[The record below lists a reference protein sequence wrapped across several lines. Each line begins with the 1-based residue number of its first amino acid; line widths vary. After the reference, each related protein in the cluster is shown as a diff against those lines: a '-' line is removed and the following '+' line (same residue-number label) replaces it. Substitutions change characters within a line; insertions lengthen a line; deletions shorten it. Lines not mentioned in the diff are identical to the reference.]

1 MTKQELEP
9 LLDQLITLGE
19 DADELNYWRD
29 IFDDLP
35 AEKQDEVGML
45 FKAELDELQ
54 AIEKEQD
61 PPTPPVAPSA
71 DETPYITI

>member
-9 LLDQLITLGE
+9 LLDQLIALGE
-19 DADELNYWRD
+19 EADELNYWRD

-54 AIEKEQD
+54 AINKE
-61 PPTPPVAPSA
+61 PEPTPAPA
-71 DETPYITI
+71 PPEKPPQITI